1 MNIQKTKYITTMMV
15 LSVFGSTATITMQE
29 PTAMEETSQE
39 AVIASP
45 TLTRVISQNR
55 DIFMA
60 LTGLA
65 AEDEQEIE
73 GEDRQYLVQEAV
85 GYWETLIRD
94 FTVKTI
100 EPTVE
105 IITQLDYL
113 RPKFETGFAFPV
125 TEKSL
130 EALAYLQENK
140 GGGLTEEK
148 EKPTKEEILVAQCL
162 LGRGALNFTDAD
174 LQAKIEA
181 MREKGFEDYALIYL
195 RLK

>member
-148 EKPTKEEILVAQCL
+148 EKPTKEEIFSSSMSSWK
-162 LGRGALNFTDAD
+162 RGS
-174 LQAKIEA
+174 
-181 MREKGFEDYALIYL
+181 
-195 RLK
+195 